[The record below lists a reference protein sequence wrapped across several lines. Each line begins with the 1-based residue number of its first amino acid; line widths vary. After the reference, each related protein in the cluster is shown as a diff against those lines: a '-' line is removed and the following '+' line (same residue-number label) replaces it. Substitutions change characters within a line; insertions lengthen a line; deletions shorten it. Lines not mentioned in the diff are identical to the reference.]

1 MPWPPRAFARCAL
14 LAVLSS
20 CGEPEPLVS
29 AGYPPEDRAGEG
41 APAPEHDELYDAQ
54 GMLRESDEVI
64 AGLPMPRGLEL
75 HFREDRRHV
84 FHARVPARDLL
95 RYFGPR
101 VITGEVTELG
111 EGAVYR
117 NGVPRG
123 VKGGVVRL
131 DVAIRP
137 TNRGAQVEIF
147 EIPPMPESPPSA
159 GELSR
164 KLESLKLQ

>member
-1 MPWPPRAFARCAL
+1 LRIAPLLL
-14 LAVLSS
+14 LAASLAA
-20 CGEPEPLVS
+20 CGDAEPRVA
-29 AGYPPEDRAGEG
+29 AGYPPIEPARADERG
-41 APAPEHDELYDAQ
+41 APEDPLYDER
-54 GMLRESDEVI
+54 GLLRESDVVI

-75 HFREDRRHV
+75 RFAGERRHI
-84 FHARVPARDLL
+84 FHSKVPIGDLL

-101 VITGEVTELG
+101 VITGEVTQLG

-137 TNRGAQVEIF
+137 TNKGAQVEIF
-147 EIPPMPESPPSA
+147 ELPPVPTNPPSP
-159 GELSR
+159 GELS
-164 KLESLKLQ
+164 KILGQQHLQ